1 MCFVLLSQGSFRV
14 LVVCLLGFVLS
25 VCVSRYCCCGY
36 DATSV
41 LERRRCCVL
50 GGMNRDSFQERG
62 EGMPVPWR
70 TPQGRHRSSLDGMTC
85 MPRDEVRG
93 DVLIRWKLDVWQSVR
108 FQLR

>member
-1 MCFVLLSQGSFRV
+1 MVCFVLLSQGSFRV

-25 VCVSRYCCCGY
+25 VCVSGYCCCGY

-62 EGMPVPWR
+62 EGMPVPFAGHVLLSSVAHASR
-70 TPQGRHRSSLDGMTC
+70 SAQVEFGRHDAHAEG
-85 MPRDEVRG
+85 
-93 DVLIRWKLDVWQSVR
+93 
-108 FQLR
+108 